1 MMVECNVIISNCYEH
16 INDLNSSLHFT
27 WVIKYSK
34 QLRFKIQTF
43 TVHKYVWC
51 TKIYRTIQ
59 AAQSLEINNGLKFC
73 TMCFKVWNQ
82 LMHSHV
88 KWWNFEWYRKVDQ
101 ILDKPGFWRKF
112 STIKN
117 ENHKMLP

>member
-1 MMVECNVIISNCYEH
+1 MMVECNVIIRNCYEH

-43 TVHKYVWC
+43 TVHEYVWY
-51 TKIYRTIQ
+51 TKIYQTIQ

-73 TMCFKVWNQ
+73 TCVLSAKLINT
-82 LMHSHV
+82 
-88 KWWNFEWYRKVDQ
+88 
-101 ILDKPGFWRKF
+101 F
-112 STIKN
+112 SCEMMELWMIPKSGSDIR
-117 ENHKMLP
+117 